1 MLNRDKKLRFLQKK
15 IGEISLAM
23 FRAET
28 DPLFQLPN
36 NIITPLRTDDEGNV
50 WFLTSYKGEPAKA
63 MDDSFPA
70 CLEFYKKGV
79 DGRLFANG
87 QASIIKDSNNATEP
101 GKILIRFRILHA
113 RYSKGRRQF
122 YSSLK
127 TRISNFLSG
136 IFSPAQFQEFD
147 LQEAML
153 RN

>member
-1 MLNRDKKLRFLQKK
+1 MLNRDKKLRFLRKK

-50 WFLTSYKGEPAKA
+50 WFLTSYKGELKKMAT
-63 MDDSFPA
+63 DSFPA
-70 CLEFYKKGV
+70 CLEFYKKGI

-87 QASIIKDSNNATEP
+87 QASIVRENDEAAEP

-113 RYSKGRRQF
+113 RYSKGRKQL

-127 TRISNFLSG
+127 TKLGNFFRG

-147 LQEAML
+147 LQEAIV